1 MGGGPAGMMAAG
13 TAAKN
18 NKKVILYEK
27 NKKLGRKLLITGKG
41 RCNIT
46 SAKGIQEMIDNIP
59 INGSFLYSAFYTF
72 SNDHLIDL
80 LNNLGLETKV
90 ERGDRVFPVSD
101 KARDVLKILEKY
113 LYKNGAKIENKE
125 IIDIEKE
132 NDQFILTTN
141 KNEKI
146 TAKKVVIATGGK
158 SYPKTG
164 STGAGYEFAKKLG
177 HTINSLYPSLVP
189 LVTEEDWV
197 KDLQGL
203 SLKNVDLIVFNKNN
217 KVIFKERGEMIF
229 THYGISGP
237 LVLSASSHMRN
248 MKNENYKIKIDIKP
262 ALDREKLDNRIQR
275 DFSKYANKYFKN
287 SLGDLLPSK
296 LIPVIVKLSKIDYD
310 KTVNQITTKEREN
323 LINLLKGLELNI
335 QDYRPIEEAI
345 VTSGGVEVKEID
357 PATMESKIVKN
368 LYFAGEVIDV
378 DAYTGGFNLQIAFST
393 GYLVGINI

>member
-1 MGGGPAGMMAAG
+1 MMAAG

-18 NKKVILYEK
+18 NKEVILYEK

-46 SAKGIQEMIDNIP
+46 SAKGIQEMIDSIP
-59 INGSFLYSAFYTF
+59 VNGSFLYSAFYTF
-72 SNDHLIDL
+72 SNEQLIDL

-101 KARDVLKILEKY
+101 KARDVLETMKKY
-113 LYKNGAKIENKE
+113 LYQNGAKVENKE
-125 IIDIEKE
+125 IISIKKK
-132 NDQFILTTN
+132 NNKFILNTN
-141 KNEKI
+141 ENKEIIAEN
-146 TAKKVVIATGGK
+146 VVIATGGK

-177 HTINSLYPSLVP
+177 HTINNLYPSLVP

-203 SLKNVDLIVFNKNN
+203 SLKNVDLIVFNKNEEI
-217 KVIFKERGEMIF
+217 IFKERGEMIF
-229 THYGISGP
+229 THYGVSGP

-248 MKNENYKIKIDIKP
+248 MKNEDYKIKIDLKP
-262 ALDREKLDNRIQR
+262 ALSKEKLDNRIQR

-296 LIPVIVKLSKIDYD
+296 LIPVIVNLAKINYD
-310 KTVNQITTKEREN
+310 KTVNQITSEEREN
-323 LINLLKGLELNI
+323 LINLLKGLELNVT
-335 QDYRPIEEAI
+335 DYRPIEEAI

-357 PATMESKIVKN
+357 PATMESKIVDN
-368 LYFAGEVIDV
+368 LYFAGEVLDV

-393 GYLVGINI
+393 GYLAGINV

>member
-1 MGGGPAGMMAAG
+1 MMAAG

-164 STGAGYEFAKKLG
+164 STGAGYKLAKKLG

>member
-1 MGGGPAGMMAAG
+1 
-13 TAAKN
+13 
-18 NKKVILYEK
+18 
-27 NKKLGRKLLITGKG
+27 
-41 RCNIT
+41 
-46 SAKGIQEMIDNIP
+46 
-59 INGSFLYSAFYTF
+59 
-72 SNDHLIDL
+72 
-80 LNNLGLETKV
+80 
-90 ERGDRVFPVSD
+90 
-101 KARDVLKILEKY
+101 
-113 LYKNGAKIENKE
+113 
-125 IIDIEKE
+125 
-132 NDQFILTTN
+132 
-141 KNEKI
+141 
-146 TAKKVVIATGGK
+146 
-158 SYPKTG
+158 
-164 STGAGYEFAKKLG
+164 
-177 HTINSLYPSLVP
+177 
-189 LVTEEDWV
+189 
-197 KDLQGL
+197 
-203 SLKNVDLIVFNKNN
+203 
-217 KVIFKERGEMIF
+217 MIF

>member
-1 MGGGPAGMMAAG
+1 MMAAG

-18 NKKVILYEK
+18 NKEVILYEK

-46 SAKGIQEMIDNIP
+46 SAKGIQEMIDSIP
-59 INGSFLYSAFYTF
+59 VNGSFLYSAFYTF
-72 SNDHLIDL
+72 SNEQLIDL

-101 KARDVLKILEKY
+101 KARDVLETMKKY
-113 LYKNGAKIENKE
+113 LYQNGAKVENKE
-125 IIDIEKE
+125 IISIKKK
-132 NDQFILTTN
+132 NNKFILNTN
-141 KNEKI
+141 ENKEI
-146 TAKKVVIATGGK
+146 TAENVVIATGGK

-177 HTINSLYPSLVP
+177 HTINNLYPSLVP

-203 SLKNVDLIVFNKNN
+203 SLKNVDLIVFNKNEEI
-217 KVIFKERGEMIF
+217 IFKERGEMIF
-229 THYGISGP
+229 THYGVSGP

-248 MKNENYKIKIDIKP
+248 MKNEDYKIKIDLKP
-262 ALDREKLDNRIQR
+262 ALSKEKLDNRIQR

-296 LIPVIVKLSKIDYD
+296 LIPVIVNLAKINYD
-310 KTVNQITTKEREN
+310 KTVNQITSEERGN
-323 LINLLKGLELNI
+323 LINLLKGLELNVT
-335 QDYRPIEEAI
+335 DYRPIEEAI

-357 PATMESKIVKN
+357 PATMESKIVDN
-368 LYFAGEVIDV
+368 LYFAGEVLDV

-393 GYLVGINI
+393 GYLAGINV

>member
-1 MGGGPAGMMAAG
+1 MMAAG

-146 TAKKVVIATGGK
+146 TAKRVVIATGGK

-197 KDLQGL
+197 KNLQGL
-203 SLKNVDLIVFNKNN
+203 SLKNVDLIVFNKNEE
-217 KVIFKERGEMIF
+217 VIFKERGEMIF

>member
-1 MGGGPAGMMAAG
+1 MMAAG

-164 STGAGYEFAKKLG
+164 STGAGYKFAKKLG

-197 KDLQGL
+197 KNLQGL

-345 VTSGGVEVKEID
+345 VTSGGVEVKEIN
-357 PATMESKIVKN
+357 PATMESKIVKD

-393 GYLVGINI
+393 GYLAGINI

>member
-1 MGGGPAGMMAAG
+1 MMAAG

-164 STGAGYEFAKKLG
+164 STGAGYKFAKKLG

>member
-1 MGGGPAGMMAAG
+1 MMAAG

-197 KDLQGL
+197 KNLQGL

>member
-1 MGGGPAGMMAAG
+1 MMAAG

-262 ALDREKLDNRIQR
+262 ALNREKLDNRIQR

>member
-1 MGGGPAGMMAAG
+1 MMAAG

-18 NKKVILYEK
+18 NKEVILYEK

-46 SAKGIQEMIDNIP
+46 SAKGIQEMIDSIP
-59 INGSFLYSAFYTF
+59 VNGSFLYSAFYTF
-72 SNDHLIDL
+72 SNEQLIDL

-101 KARDVLKILEKY
+101 KARDVLETMKKY
-113 LYKNGAKIENKE
+113 LYQNGAKVENKE
-125 IIDIEKE
+125 IISIKKK
-132 NDQFILTTN
+132 NNKFILNTN
-141 KNEKI
+141 ENKEI
-146 TAKKVVIATGGK
+146 TAENVVIATGGK

-177 HTINSLYPSLVP
+177 HNINNLYPSLVP

-203 SLKNVDLIVFNKNN
+203 SLKNVDLIVFNKNEEI
-217 KVIFKERGEMIF
+217 IFKERGEMIF
-229 THYGISGP
+229 THYGVSGP

-248 MKNENYKIKIDIKP
+248 MKNEDYKIKIDLKP
-262 ALDREKLDNRIQR
+262 ALSKEKLDNRIQR

-296 LIPVIVKLSKIDYD
+296 LIPVIVNLAKINYD
-310 KTVNQITTKEREN
+310 KTVNQITSEERGN
-323 LINLLKGLELNI
+323 LINLLKGLELNVT
-335 QDYRPIEEAI
+335 DYRPIEEAI

-357 PATMESKIVKN
+357 PATMESKIVDN
-368 LYFAGEVIDV
+368 LYFAGEVLDV

-393 GYLVGINI
+393 GYLAGINV

>member
-1 MGGGPAGMMAAG
+1 MMAAG

-101 KARDVLKILEKY
+101 KARDVLKILERY

>member
-1 MGGGPAGMMAAG
+1 MMAAG

-27 NKKLGRKLLITGKG
+27 NKKPGRKLLITGKG

-59 INGSFLYSAFYTF
+59 VNGSFLYSAFYTF

>member
-1 MGGGPAGMMAAG
+1 MMAAG

-197 KDLQGL
+197 KNLQGL
-203 SLKNVDLIVFNKNN
+203 SLKNVDLIVFNKNEE
-217 KVIFKERGEMIF
+217 VIFKERGEMIF

-262 ALDREKLDNRIQR
+262 ALNREKLDNRIQR

>member
-1 MGGGPAGMMAAG
+1 MMAAG